1 MFTPDLLCRCNAVTY
16 CSIECQKADWKK
28 HKGPCG
34 QVKEKLGVVKKMFHE
49 MKDACFH
56 YHHGEQEEV
65 VDHWIFRYRM
75 ALSDAE
81 KQTLIEERMKMVFDR

>member
-1 MFTPDLLCRCNAVTY
+1 MF
-16 CSIECQKADWKK
+16 Q
-28 HKGPCG
+28 
-34 QVKEKLGVVKKMFHE
+34 E
-49 MKDACFH
+49 MKDACYH
-56 YHHGEQEEV
+56 YHHGEQEEA